1 MSDGE
6 GLGRRYDVGFS
17 AAQEPHQAHQ
27 RAYKRSPASVTLDA
41 GLADSVLGLLAFAP
55 SFGWCGKRDRLS
67 IVAHQFGD
75 GWQPL
80 HRQGVVREC
89 GLMMET

>member
-17 AAQEPHQAHQ
+17 AAQEPHEAHL

-41 GLADSVLGLLAFAP
+41 GLADSVLGLLAIAP
-55 SFGWCGKRDRLS
+55 SFVHSGWAGTPTSRS
-67 IVAHQFGD
+67 
-75 GWQPL
+75 PL
-80 HRQGVVREC
+80 W
-89 GLMMET
+89 